1 MGSVFR
7 LAFGRCSCREP
18 QSDQL
23 RRAIC
28 DELLARLGILRKRL
42 SNACFQLPAYADEV
56 QTIQGREV
64 RFETIHEDLPD
75 QNMLVVVRAFVHSW
89 RRPTWV
95 SLSGVGHMFAEGLL
109 VKSNGQVADAPDEV
123 MWDFR

>member
-7 LAFGRCSCREP
+7 LAFGRCSCGQP
-18 QSDQL
+18 QSDPL

-28 DELLARLGILRKRL
+28 DELLARLGMLRTRL
-42 SNACFQLPAYADEV
+42 SDAGFLLPAYADEV
-56 QTIQGREV
+56 QSIRGREV
-64 RFETIHEDLPD
+64 RFETIREDVSD
-75 QNMLVVVRAFVHSW
+75 QKVLIVVRAFVHSW

-109 VKSNGQVADAPDEV
+109 VESDGQVADAPDEL

>member
-1 MGSVFR
+1 MASAFR
-7 LAFGRCSCREP
+7 LAFGRCSCGEP
-18 QSDQL
+18 QSDPL

-28 DELLARLGILRKRL
+28 DELLARLGMLRKRL
-42 SNACFQLPAYADEV
+42 PNAGFQLPAYADEV
-56 QTIQGREV
+56 QSILGRDV
-64 RFETIHEDLPD
+64 RFETIREDLSD
-75 QNMLVVVRAFVHSW
+75 QDVLVVVRAFVHSW

-109 VKSNGQVADAPDEV
+109 VKSNGQVVDAPDEV